1 MDIVQ
6 DEHNL
11 LLKENSEQAVTIKK
25 LRFRDPRRKYDKYL
39 KPKLRRQKFQRKHI
53 NLQQKRQNKHKSDK

>member
-25 LRFRDPRRKYDKYL
+25 LRFQDPRRKYD
-39 KPKLRRQKFQRKHI
+39 
-53 NLQQKRQNKHKSDK
+53 